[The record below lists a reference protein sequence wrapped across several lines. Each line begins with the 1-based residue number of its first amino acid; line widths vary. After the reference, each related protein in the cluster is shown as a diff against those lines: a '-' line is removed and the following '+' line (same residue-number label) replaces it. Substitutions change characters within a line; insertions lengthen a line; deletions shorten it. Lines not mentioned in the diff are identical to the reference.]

1 VVNYVDLLVNQS
13 RPAIKPQDIGII
25 TPYARQAQKI
35 RQLLKHLN
43 FDEIKVGSVETFQ
56 GQERRVIIIS
66 TVRAESELLSVD
78 RKYNLG
84 FVSNEKRFNVAVT
97 RAKSLLIVVGSPSVL
112 ATDEKTWRPFLR
124 YCKDNH
130 AWAGQPW
137 EEEEYVNSSL
147 DVADSND
154 SWLIVD
160 DGGVSQSVLQE
171 GLGYINRE
179 E

>member
-1 VVNYVDLLVNQS
+1 
-13 RPAIKPQDIGII
+13 
-25 TPYARQAQKI
+25 
-35 RQLLKHLN
+35 
-43 FDEIKVGSVETFQ
+43 
-56 GQERRVIIIS
+56 
-66 TVRAESELLSVD
+66 
-78 RKYNLG
+78 LG

-130 AWAGQPW
+130 AWAGQRW
-137 EEEEYVNSSL
+137 EEEEIVNSSL